1 MLRKVVLH
9 SSRFNRGKLVLDGNK
24 VMLGRCSP
32 LCITDKR
39 CSRTQV
45 EISLDES
52 GLSCT
57 RVSIY
62 HEFTC
67 L

>member
-1 MLRKVVLH
+1 MLH

-24 VMLGRCSP
+24 VILGRCPP
-32 LCITDKR
+32 LCITDTR

-45 EISLDES
+45 EISLNES
-52 GLSCT
+52 GLYCT

-62 HEFTC
+62 DE
-67 L
+67 LI